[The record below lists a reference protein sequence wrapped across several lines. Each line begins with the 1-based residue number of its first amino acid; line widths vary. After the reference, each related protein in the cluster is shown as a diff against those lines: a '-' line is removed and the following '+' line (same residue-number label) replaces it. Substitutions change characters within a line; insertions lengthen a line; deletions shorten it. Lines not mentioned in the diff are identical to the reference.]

1 MIWNA
6 VIFIIGI
13 MFIIEIWWIKSMI
26 DKACDQIKYLIKDE
40 HRRTNEEINFRTRD
54 IKKLLEKEAEE

>member
-26 DKACDQIKYLIKDE
+26 DKRNDME
-40 HRRTNEEINFRTRD
+40 
-54 IKKLLEKEAEE
+54 

>member
-1 MIWNA
+1 MTIIAA
-6 VIFIIGI
+6 VMLVIG
-13 MFIIEIWWIKSMI
+13 IWWIKSMI

-54 IKKLLEKEAEE
+54 IKSY